1 MLVIPSS
8 CYGGRYV
15 SLMLENIK
23 LEKKKKGEFVSIWVQ
38 SIWRTAELGSHF
50 AI

>member
-38 SIWRTAELGSHF
+38 SIWRTAELSSHF